1 MERGHGG
8 GEGGGGGAGGG
19 WASLQYPLDLR
30 RVSSGK
36 RRGGIRGGEAE
47 RDLER
52 TEATLLMIF
61 TNLNSNIS
69 LNVSKLDGVAPLVTY
84 PLQLG
89 KIHQFAILH
98 FVSR

>member
-1 MERGHGG
+1 MGEEREEEEGQEEVGLHSSIPSTSGG
-8 GEGGGGGAGGG
+8 LVQVREEEG
-19 WASLQYPLDLR
+19 
-30 RVSSGK
+30 SG
-36 RRGGIRGGEAE
+36 REEE

-52 TEATLLMIF
+52 TEATLLLIF

-84 PLQLG
+84 PLPLG

-98 FVSR
+98 FLSR